1 MNIQSNPLFSVVGGL
16 LLSMLGLQQ
25 VQAAVSLD
33 RTRAVFN
40 GGEKSISLSISNEN
54 KTLPYLAQGWV
65 EDEQGNKITSP
76 LTALPPLQR
85 LEPGA
90 KSQIKVQA
98 MPAANLLVQDRETL
112 FYFNLRE
119 IPPKSEKPNTLQL
132 ALQTRIKLFYRPK
145 ALGATMG
152 MVPWQEQLTLKKQ
165 GDKYQVNNP
174 TPYYVTIVDADSK
187 PGSTGAEGFEP
198 IMVAPQGSETLN
210 LSVSVLGPTP
220 VLTYVNDYGGRPQ
233 LQFTCIG
240 EDCKAKPAKPN

>member
-1 MNIQSNPLFSVVGGL
+1 M
-16 LLSMLGLQQ
+16 
-25 VQAAVSLD
+25 
-33 RTRAVFN
+33 
-40 GGEKSISLSISNEN
+40 
-54 KTLPYLAQGWV
+54 

-174 TPYYVTIVDADSK
+174 TPYYVTIVEAGSK

-198 IMVAPQGSETLN
+198 IMVAPHGNETLN
-210 LSVSVLGPTP
+210 LRVAVLGPTP

-233 LQFTCIG
+233 LEFTCIG
-240 EDCKAKPAKPN
+240 DDCKAKPVKPN